1 MKSHSLPKIPS
12 PTHFPLSLSLH
23 SFLSLHLSLSSHTG
37 NQKHHEQPTNSARRS
52 LKRKLE
58 EDFKKDCKIV
68 SLLSHDAHQDL
79 VREVKEQVE
88 ILDSVFSSTEAD
100 RASAKRAIHV
110 LSELAKNG
118 NTNTS

>member
-1 MKSHSLPKIPS
+1 M
-12 PTHFPLSLSLH
+12 
-23 SFLSLHLSLSSHTG
+23 G

-58 EDFKKDCKIV
+58 EDFEEDRKIV

-79 VREVKEQVE
+79 VREVKDQVE